1 MFVKV
6 CGITTVEQIEWAS
19 ELGYS
24 AVGIVLHQA
33 SPRYPGF
40 ERARKLTAHAR
51 GRLLSVAVGVSHR
64 EIAPLREDFDLAQ
77 AYGPCR
83 GGAFIYAGT
92 APPPAEHTG
101 LFLYDASR
109 GSGRA
114 EAFPEWLHDLRG
126 RLIISGGLNPG
137 SVRALIHEFR
147 PYGVDVSSGV
157 EATRGVKDYGMMK
170 EFIEEV
176 RHAAR

>member
-6 CGITTVEQIEWAS
+6 CGITTTEQIGWAS

-24 AVGIVLHQA
+24 AVGIVLHPG
-33 SPRYPGF
+33 SPRFLEFG
-40 ERARKLTAHAR
+40 RALELAAHAR
-51 GRLLSVAVGVSHR
+51 GRLLSVAVGVSGD
-64 EIAPLREDFDLAQ
+64 EIAPCRGDFDLAQ
-77 AYGPCR
+77 AYEHCEGDS
-83 GGAFIYAGT
+83 FIYAGT
-92 APPPAEHTG
+92 DPPPGG
-101 LFLYDASR
+101 LFLFDASR

-114 EAFPEWLHDLRG
+114 ESFPKWLHDLRG
-126 RLIISGGLNPG
+126 RLIISGGLGPG
-137 SVRALIHEFR
+137 NVGAVIREFR